1 MKLIVFDGLRHNGL
15 KEAWILFTKQLPD
28 SPTKWML
35 KQKSLNSFFLAFHF
49 DGALFLVILS
59 SSRFLQYVF
68 AVEC

>member
-15 KEAWILFTKQLPD
+15 KEAGILFAEQLQDTPAKQ
-28 SPTKWML
+28 ML

-49 DGALFLVILS
+49 DGALFLVTLS
-59 SSRFLQYVF
+59 SSMFF